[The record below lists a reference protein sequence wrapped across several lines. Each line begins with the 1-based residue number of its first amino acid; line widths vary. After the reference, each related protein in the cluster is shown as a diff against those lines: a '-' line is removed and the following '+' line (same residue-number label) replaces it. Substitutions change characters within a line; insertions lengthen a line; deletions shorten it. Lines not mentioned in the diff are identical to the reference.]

1 MSFYLFRL
9 TETRITAG
17 SVFLEMVPMS
27 DGFVRKTQS
36 GGSFGWGGTSVK

>member
-9 TETRITAG
+9 IETRITAG
-17 SVFLEMVPMS
+17 SVFLMVPMS

-36 GGSFGWGGTSVK
+36 GGSFGWSGTSVK